1 MDIKECI
8 KKLRFL
14 KLGKTDVKIIAD
26 YNNDPWFSDIL
37 TVTKI
42 ADAIYNILINSLDAV
57 RAAERDR
64 VSLKISVF
72 HEADWICVS
81 VEDNG
86 CGIPK
91 ENLKK
96 CFNPLF
102 TAKKNPRKLGNRFV
116 VCFSDCHISPRICF
130 FADSKVGEYTQFQIL
145 LPSIKKTVQPLCG
158 SEKNYGKIK

>member
-1 MDIKECI
+1 M
-8 KKLRFL
+8 
-14 KLGKTDVKIIAD
+14 
-26 YNNDPWFSDIL
+26 
-37 TVTKI
+37 TVTKS

-57 RAAERDR
+57 RAAEREQGII
-64 VSLKISVF
+64 KISVF

-102 TAKKNPRKLGNRFV
+102 TTKKTHANWGIGLSYVYQIVKYHLGFV
-116 VCFSDCHISPRICF
+116 

-145 LPSIKKTVQPLCG
+145 LPSIKNGTT
-158 SEKNYGKIK
+158 SMWE